1 MENDIKILTI
11 AIPTYN
17 RIEQIQK
24 QVRLLLPQLVSEVK
38 LVVYDNHSDIC
49 ISDLFTDDEL
59 RQFTIIRNNINIG
72 GDANIARCFE
82 NCETKWL
89 WTLSDD
95 DWAQK
100 GSIDKILK
108 YIKQNQ
114 DKTFIN
120 FWSPVEYI
128 TENSEQLLRFLS
140 RGDVFCSAFTMSA
153 CVYNMEILRD
163 DLYFYYRNLS
173 SMVGTLIMLIKN
185 VIRTNGK
192 CVWLNDLP
200 VELGADVGWN
210 YGDFINY
217 SFLFIYAFDK
227 KKVYKKNI
235 FIGLY
240 KTDYSLIAGNR
251 LSSNISWIHRFSLFC
266 KVSRMQ
272 GVFNAL
278 RYCTKEYIVCMILL
292 LTNDRVKPIV
302 AKYKSQ
308 CFFCARKRNT
318 TIEKL

>member
-1 MENDIKILTI
+1 MENNIKILTI

-17 RIEQIQK
+17 RVEQIQK

-59 RQFTIIRNNINIG
+59 KQFTIIRNNINIG

-95 DWAQK
+95 DWVQEGA
-100 GSIDKILK
+100 IDKILK

-128 TENSEQLLRFLS
+128 TENSEQFLRFLS

-185 VIRTNGK
+185 VTRTNGK

-210 YGDFINY
+210 YSDFINY

-278 RYCTKEYIVCMILL
+278 RYCTKEYILCAILL

-308 CFFCARKRNT
+308 CFFRARKQNT

>member
-1 MENDIKILTI
+1 M
-11 AIPTYN
+11 
-17 RIEQIQK
+17 
-24 QVRLLLPQLVSEVK
+24 
-38 LVVYDNHSDIC
+38 
-49 ISDLFTDDEL
+49 
-59 RQFTIIRNNINIG
+59 II
-72 GDANIARCFE
+72 
-82 NCETKWL
+82 
-89 WTLSDD
+89 
-95 DWAQK
+95 
-100 GSIDKILK
+100 
-108 YIKQNQ
+108 
-114 DKTFIN
+114 
-120 FWSPVEYI
+120 
-128 TENSEQLLRFLS
+128 
-140 RGDVFCSAFTMSA
+140 MSA

-227 KKVYKKNI
+227 KKVYEKNI